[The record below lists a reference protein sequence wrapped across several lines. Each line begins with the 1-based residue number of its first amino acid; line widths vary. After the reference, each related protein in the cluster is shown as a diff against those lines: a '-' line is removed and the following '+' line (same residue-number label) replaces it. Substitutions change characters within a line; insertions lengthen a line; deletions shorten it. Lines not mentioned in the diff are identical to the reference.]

1 MAKKENSPEKIYRP
15 KEVEYAIKLLLTSL
29 VFGVLVAYI
38 NNSVSPDSEYF
49 MVQYNI
55 ILLSLLFNGYFI
67 FKITQNRN
75 WARKI
80 YIAFTLI
87 SVPIYISQ
95 LITLF
100 TTTPFNGFLLLA
112 NILIQV
118 IAVYFLLTKESKK
131 WFMLVKS
138 R

>member
-131 WFMLVKS
+131 WFVLVKS